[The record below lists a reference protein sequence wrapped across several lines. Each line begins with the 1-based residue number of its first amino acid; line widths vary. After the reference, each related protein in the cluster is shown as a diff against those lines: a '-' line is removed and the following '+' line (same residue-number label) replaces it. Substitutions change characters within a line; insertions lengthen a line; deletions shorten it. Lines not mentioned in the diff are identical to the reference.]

1 MTFASDNWAGAS
13 DRVMEAL
20 AAANAGDAPAYG
32 GDALTARA
40 KALLADYF
48 EHEVAAWFVATGS
61 AANAVCLATFSRP
74 AGVVFCAMDA
84 HIARDEAAAPLL
96 FAPGSTMH
104 PVEGP
109 GGRIGPEE
117 LAEALAHYPSGVVH
131 HGQAAA
137 VSLTNVNEFGQCYT
151 PQETAAV
158 SEVARARGLR
168 VHLDGARFSNALAW
182 TGASPADLTWRA
194 GVDAVSLGLTK
205 TGGWCAE
212 VAVFFDPAA
221 AADAAYRHK
230 QAAQLFSKN
239 RFAAAQVIALLE
251 EGHAMSL
258 ATHANAMGERLAA
271 AVEAAEDAALVLPT
285 QSNEVFAYL
294 SPAAAGRL
302 EAAGFPVRTWTPH
315 TRRLPPPPDP
325 SWRMARFVASFR
337 STDDEVARFAAALAP
352 ADRVARAAAG

>member
-13 DRVMEAL
+13 PRVMEAL
-20 AAANAGDAPAYG
+20 AEANEGDAPAYG
-32 GDALTARA
+32 GDAVTDRATAM
-40 KALLADYF
+40 LADYF
-48 EHEVAAWFVATGS
+48 ERDVTAFFVATGS
-61 AANAVCLATFSRP
+61 AANALCLSAFSRP

-84 HIARDEAAAPLL
+84 HIARDEAGAPLL
-96 FAPGSTMH
+96 FAPGQSLH

-109 GGRIGPEE
+109 GGRIGPSE
-117 LAEALAHYPSGVVH
+117 LAEALGYYPEGVVH

-151 PQETAAV
+151 PDETAAV
-158 SEVARARGLR
+158 AGVAKGRGLR

-212 VAVFFDPAA
+212 VAVFFDGAL

-239 RFAAAQVIALLE
+239 RFAAAQVVALLSD
-251 EGHAMSL
+251 GHAL
-258 ATHANAMGERLAA
+258 ALAAHANAVGARLAE
-271 AVEAAEDAALVLPT
+271 AVEAAEGAALVHPT

-294 SPAAAGRL
+294 SPAASARL
-302 EAAGFPVRTWTPH
+302 EAAGFPVRAWAPH

-325 SWRMARFVASFR
+325 SWTMARFVASFR
-337 STDDEVARFAAALAP
+337 STEEEVARFAAALA
-352 ADRVARAAAG
+352 G